1 MTLKNNLYT
10 ILGSETYDGRI
21 CYNLR
26 LHPDCFIYQAHFP
39 GKPVTPGVCII
50 QMAKELL
57 EDHLQQSL
65 QLTTVKNVKFLSVI
79 SPLET
84 PGLSCVL
91 DKIQSITGEN
101 GESADGS
108 QKNTIRA
115 QFTIKSSDKDF
126 AKLSLG
132 FTNK

>member
-1 MTLKNNLYT
+1 MTLKNSLYT
-10 ILGSETYDGRI
+10 LLGSETHDGHL

-26 LHPDCFIYQAHFP
+26 LHPDSFIYQAHFP
-39 GKPVTPGVCII
+39 GEPVTPGVCIV

-57 EDHLQQSL
+57 EDHLQQPL
-65 QLTTVKNVKFLSVI
+65 HLTTVKNVKFLSVI
-79 SPLET
+79 TPLET
-84 PGLSCVL
+84 PELSYVL

-101 GESADGS
+101 GKSADGS

-115 QFTIKSSDKDF
+115 QFTVKSSDKEF